1 MKLPFQASYFQAE
14 SFEGQPHWSD
24 ILAGGAEERSS
35 GEWSRASHDLNGVV
49 KAEQESPAASPQI
62 QGRILY

>member
-1 MKLPFQASYFQAE
+1 MDRRICSQILLSLSHWEVKWEMKLPFQASYFQAE

-35 GEWSRASHDLNGVV
+35 GE
-49 KAEQESPAASPQI
+49 
-62 QGRILY
+62 

>member
-1 MKLPFQASYFQAE
+1 MDRRICSRILLSLSHWEVKWEMKLPFQASYFQAE

-35 GEWSRASHDLNGVV
+35 GE
-49 KAEQESPAASPQI
+49 
-62 QGRILY
+62 

>member
-1 MKLPFQASYFQAE
+1 MDRRTCSQVLLLLSQWEVKREMKLPFQASYFKAE

-35 GEWSRASHDLNGVV
+35 CE
-49 KAEQESPAASPQI
+49 
-62 QGRILY
+62 